1 MDLQTLADLEAI
13 KQLKARYFRLLD
25 TKQWSEWAEVFTED
39 ARLQWGPADEQIMQG
54 RETIVA
60 QVSANLEDGVS
71 VHHGHMPEIE
81 IHGDTATGIWAM
93 HDYVEMPQLVLRGW
107 GHYHE
112 EYAREAGGWRIRRSR
127 LTRLR
132 LEIEPKGA

>member
-1 MDLQTLADLEAI
+1 MDDREAI
-13 KQLKARYFRLLD
+13 AQLKARYFRLMD
-25 TKQWSEWAEVFTED
+25 TKQWQTWGELFTED
-39 ARLQWGPADEQIMQG
+39 AEMRSSPDPEERFVG
-54 RETIVA
+54 REEIVSK
-60 QVSANLEDGVS
+60 VSGYLADAVT

-132 LEIEPKGA
+132 LEIEPKGE